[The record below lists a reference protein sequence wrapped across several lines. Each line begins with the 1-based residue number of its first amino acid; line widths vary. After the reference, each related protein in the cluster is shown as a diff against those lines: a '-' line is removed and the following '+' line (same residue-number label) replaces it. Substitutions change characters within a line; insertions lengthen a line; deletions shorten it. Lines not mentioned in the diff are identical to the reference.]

1 MIFGAKGFFES
12 LKNLKLSQKGLV
24 LLALPLALEI
34 LCIAILYAFVLQS
47 ESQARAQ
54 ARSREIVA
62 TVNNC
67 EHAAIKIMLSVAT
80 LYMSRSP
87 YASRGIRANS
97 DSFWKYAGQVE
108 TLIKDDP
115 EEMKLLK
122 VATTSAD
129 ALFKALMN
137 YTRRIESEESGSTI
151 STVLS
156 LGEIRRKTE
165 DCVGDVSGSL
175 NEIIAIEQAKAFSH
189 NFDEETRDK
198 IKLALLAILGMNVM
212 VAIALQVY
220 FSRDTISRLNVLIDN
235 SLRLS
240 QQKSLLPPVGGADEI
255 GKLDRVFHEAAGALA
270 KAQRA
275 ERAIVDNALD
285 VICSLDK
292 DLKFDTI
299 NPACNAVWGFE
310 PEELQGKRMLT
321 LVVPDDVEKT
331 LEAVEKIKANKT
343 GEPFEN
349 KIKTKS
355 GPNKI
360 MLWTAQW
367 SEPEQVLYCVAH
379 DVTAAREVERM
390 KQEFVQMISHDL
402 KTPLSSIQMSLDM
415 IGRGMYGELAET
427 GKDRLEAATRNC
439 NQLIA
444 LINDLLDIEKMQAG
458 KLQLEL
464 ESASSAVL
472 IEEAVETV
480 RGFAEKHNVSLA
492 KEAQDIP
499 VFVDKK
505 RMIQLLVNLMSNAVK
520 FSPDGEV
527 VTIGSN
533 MKEGTL
539 DRVEVYVED
548 HGRGIPR
555 DQLERI
561 FDRFAQVETTDATEK
576 GGTGLGLAI
585 CKAIVEAHEGSIDAT
600 SEVGKG
606 TRFTITLECAGP

>member
-520 FSPDGEV
+520 FSPDGGV

>member
-1 MIFGAKGFFES
+1 MSFGAKGLLER
-12 LKNLKLSQKGLV
+12 LKNLKLSQKGLAM
-24 LLALPLALEI
+24 LALPLALEI
-34 LCIAILYAFVLQS
+34 LCIAILYAFVLQT

-62 TVNNC
+62 VVNNC

-80 LYMSRSP
+80 LYMSRSE
-87 YASRGIRANS
+87 YASRGIRANT
-97 DSFWKYAGQVE
+97 DNFWKYAGQIE
-108 TLIKDDP
+108 TLVKDDP
-115 EEMKLLK
+115 EEMRLLK
-122 VATTSAD
+122 VATSAAD
-129 ALFKALMN
+129 VLFKSLMV
-137 YTRRIESEESGSTI
+137 YTRRIESEESGSAI
-151 STVLS
+151 STVLR

-165 DCVGDVSGSL
+165 DCVGDVSRSL
-175 NEIIAIEQAKAFSH
+175 NEIIAIEQQKAFSH
-189 NFDEETRDK
+189 NFDEETRNVVK
-198 IKLALLAILGMNVM
+198 IALLSILAVNVLLA
-212 VAIALQVY
+212 VGLQLL
-220 FSRDTISRLNVLIDN
+220 FSRETISRLNVLIDN
-235 SLRLS
+235 SWRLS

-255 GKLDRVFHEAAGALA
+255 GTLDRVFHEAAGALA
-270 KAQRA
+270 RAQRA

-299 NPACNAVWGFE
+299 NPACHAVWGFE

-355 GPNKI
+355 GANKI

-379 DVTAAREVERM
+379 DVTAAREVERI

-415 IGRGMYGELAET
+415 IGRGIYGELADT
-427 GKDRLEAATRNC
+427 GKARLEAATRNC

-464 ESASSAVL
+464 ESASSASL
-472 IEEAVETV
+472 ITEAVETV
-480 RGFAEKHNVSLA
+480 RGIAEKYKVSLA
-492 KEAQDIP
+492 KNAEDIP

-505 RMIQLLVNLMSNAVK
+505 RMIQLLVNLLSNAVK
-520 FSPDGEV
+520 FSPEGGV

-539 DRVEVYVED
+539 DRVEVFVED

-555 DQLERI
+555 DQLDRI
-561 FDRFAQVETTDATEK
+561 FDRFAQVEASDATEK

>member
-415 IGRGMYGELAET
+415 IGRG
-427 GKDRLEAATRNC
+427 

-520 FSPDGEV
+520 FSPDGGV